1 MSSSITR
8 LSRISQATDDDRL
21 KDARCWLFLA
31 IGAALFL
38 SFCACVAPSQID
50 VAADRATYDAI
61 AADYLRYV
69 NADAAL
75 SVEDKARRARTIET
89 WGIRLK
95 AQEQPK

>member
-8 LSRISQATDDDRL
+8 LSRISSTMEDDRI
-21 KDARCWLFLA
+21 KDVRGWLLLA
-31 IGAALFL
+31 VGSAMFL
-38 SFCACVAPSQID
+38 SFCACVAPTQLD

-75 SVEDKARRARTIET
+75 SAEDKARRARTVET
-89 WGIRLK
+89 WNMRIA